1 MIFRITDYVHYG
13 TLDNRKRGT
22 VHLTLQLMGMPHP
35 VNITLH
41 GDCLQDL
48 AGCVVDFRN
57 PSPQMLPA
65 ELTQIPEHIQGVAG
79 DMTASRRMPVKGKKT
94 MENALYLEWFTSHHD
109 MVLLESTVFS
119 IKVSLPEWMMDSC
132 EEQAQIM
139 ANQQMLRTQVKE
151 WSRAYSNHQED
162 GSLPDHHWDKRLRE
176 AEAIAIAYQEVFQK
190 YRLNPSGDIRVA
202 FVMGWDE
209 VLDNIAQSEETG
221 TPCSCKS
228 TGMLSLFDILN
239 EQEARE
245 VQSCMFHPLFQQVME
260 LTDLCQHRFSRE
272 INKAQR
278 NRTGPPEPLNQI
290 FYCIRYITP
299 RILSCLLQEKEDA
312 ADYCT
317 MAARM
322 ALCVEQTR
330 RTVAALDN
338 CCYQMDGEIAER
350 FSSLLEEVNSFQ
362 ESLATQSRKSNL

>member
-221 TPCSCKS
+221 DVIGFIENKGHNYKCK
-228 TGMLSLFDILN
+228 GCWKVYCN
-239 EQEARE
+239 ECETQKT
-245 VQSCMFHPLFQQVME
+245 FQRYQK
-260 LTDLCQHRFSRE
+260 C
-272 INKAQR
+272 R
-278 NRTGPPEPLNQI
+278 NVYLRLWKQG
-290 FYCIRYITP
+290 R
-299 RILSCLLQEKEDA
+299 SVLQ
-312 ADYCT
+312 
-317 MAARM
+317 
-322 ALCVEQTR
+322 L
-330 RTVAALDN
+330 TVA
-338 CCYQMDGEIAER
+338 
-350 FSSLLEEVNSFQ
+350 V
-362 ESLATQSRKSNL
+362 

>member
-162 GSLPDHHWDKRLRE
+162 GQPARSPLGQTPAGGGSHRHSLPGGIPE
-176 AEAIAIAYQEVFQK
+176 IQAEPQ
-190 YRLNPSGDIRVA
+190 RRH
-202 FVMGWDE
+202 
-209 VLDNIAQSEETG
+209 
-221 TPCSCKS
+221 PCGFCH
-228 TGMLSLFDILN
+228 GL
-239 EQEARE
+239 
-245 VQSCMFHPLFQQVME
+245 
-260 LTDLCQHRFSRE
+260 
-272 INKAQR
+272 
-278 NRTGPPEPLNQI
+278 G
-290 FYCIRYITP
+290 
-299 RILSCLLQEKEDA
+299 
-312 ADYCT
+312 
-317 MAARM
+317 
-322 ALCVEQTR
+322 
-330 RTVAALDN
+330 
-338 CCYQMDGEIAER
+338 
-350 FSSLLEEVNSFQ
+350 
-362 ESLATQSRKSNL
+362 

>member
-13 TLDNRKRGT
+13 TLDNRERGT
-22 VHLTLQLMGMPHP
+22 VKLTLQLMGMHHP
-35 VNITLH
+35 VNIILH

-48 AGCVVDFRN
+48 AGCVIDFRN

-65 ELTQIPEHIQGVAG
+65 ELTRLPENIRGVAG

-94 MENALYLEWFTSHHD
+94 MENTLYLEWFTSHHD
-109 MVLLESTVFS
+109 MVLLESTAFS
-119 IKVSLPEWMMDSC
+119 IKVSLPEWTMDAC
-132 EEQAQIM
+132 DEQVQIM
-139 ANQQMLRTQVKE
+139 SSQQMLRTQVSE
-151 WSRAYSNHQED
+151 WTKSYANNRED
-162 GSLPDHHWDKRLRE
+162 GNLPDHRWDKRLRE

-190 YRLNPSGDIRVA
+190 YRLNPTGDIRVA

-239 EQEARE
+239 EKESRE
-245 VQSCMFHPLFQQVME
+245 VQTCMFHPLFQQVME
-260 LTDLCQHRFSRE
+260 LTDLCQRQFSRE

-278 NRTGPPEPLNQI
+278 SRTEPPEPLGQI
-290 FYCIRYITP
+290 FYCIRHITP
-299 RILSCLLQEKEDA
+299 RILSCLLQEKEND

-322 ALCVEQTR
+322 ALSVEQVR
-330 RTVAALDN
+330 QTVSELEN
-338 CCYQMDGEIAER
+338 CGNQIDDEVKEC

>member
-132 EEQAQIM
+132 EEQA
-139 ANQQMLRTQVKE
+139 
-151 WSRAYSNHQED
+151 
-162 GSLPDHHWDKRLRE
+162 
-176 AEAIAIAYQEVFQK
+176 
-190 YRLNPSGDIRVA
+190 
-202 FVMGWDE
+202 
-209 VLDNIAQSEETG
+209 
-221 TPCSCKS
+221 
-228 TGMLSLFDILN
+228 LSLI
-239 EQEARE
+239 
-245 VQSCMFHPLFQQVME
+245 H
-260 LTDLCQHRFSRE
+260 
-272 INKAQR
+272 I
-278 NRTGPPEPLNQI
+278 
-290 FYCIRYITP
+290 
-299 RILSCLLQEKEDA
+299 
-312 ADYCT
+312 
-317 MAARM
+317 
-322 ALCVEQTR
+322 
-330 RTVAALDN
+330 
-338 CCYQMDGEIAER
+338 
-350 FSSLLEEVNSFQ
+350 
-362 ESLATQSRKSNL
+362 